1 MIPSIRRQRAA
12 RLALLAGALLH
23 LLFLVSLPTGIL
35 NPLFVESNEGLKQ
48 ASDFFGIYQAG
59 ANLVG
64 GHSIYDSDNYRNEA
78 PRRVPFFYFYRYLP
92 PTACVFAPITLALP
106 PWPAYWLWVV
116 VCELIL
122 LLLIRSTLRQ
132 TEWPQHRRLI
142 VAALWLGFFPFY
154 LEQVMGQFSIVMAAF
169 LWMLWRHDPARR
181 DAIQPDPDRG
191 RGNAASRREADAAR
205 VDPERS
211 AETVDL
217 VLRHQEH
224 QARNG
229 SGRGSGPL
237 SHLAALGG
245 ILLRRWR
252 AYSWRNDRVGSPGL
266 LLGWIGGLSLKSFA
280 ALLLVPYLRDR
291 RVKLALAGIGATVAL
306 SAPYFLARPADLR
319 EFARLNFSPFT
330 PTLHKGSFGL
340 HNLLRELVSRIDH
353 PVSAQLLQAG
363 PLQLSLLSGT
373 LLLAFAV
380 IGLLAV
386 LASLRLLEHRNRTA
400 LDLAIWT
407 AAFFL
412 VFKSVWEYHYVMLLP
427 AVAALYLTTG
437 SRFVLTLGILLGLPT
452 LYPLA
457 PLLAGV
463 ARTSS
468 IESWPGWFSALHLSV
483 KSLPTLALFLWC
495 LRETGRGRQAS
506 PPEVSG

>member
-35 NPLFVESNEGLKQ
+35 NPLFVEANEGLKQ

-64 GHSIYDSDNYRNEA
+64 GHSIYDSDGYRNEA

-92 PTACVFAPITLALP
+92 PTAYVFAPITLALP

-116 VCELIL
+116 ACELVL

-169 LWMLWRHDPARR
+169 LWMLWRFDPARR
-181 DAIQPDPDRG
+181 EAGEATVDQARGVQTRGDQSRSDPT
-191 RGNAASRREADAAR
+191 
-205 VDPERS
+205 RS
-211 AETVDL
+211 VETVDL
-217 VLRHQEH
+217 VLRHQEQ
-224 QARNG
+224 QARHG
-229 SGRGSGPL
+229 SRRGSGPL
-237 SHLAALGG
+237 SDLAALGG

-252 AYSWRNDRVGSPGL
+252 AYTWRSDRVGPPGL

-291 RVKLALAGIGATVAL
+291 RVKLVLAGIGATVAL
-306 SAPYFLARPADLR
+306 SAPYFLARPADLG

-330 PTLHKGSFGL
+330 PALHKGSFGL

-353 PVSAQLLQAG
+353 PVSAQVLQAG

-373 LLLAFAV
+373 LLLVFAV

-407 AAFFL
+407 TAFFL

-437 SRFVLTLGILLGLPT
+437 SRFVLTIGILLGLPT

-463 ARTSS
+463 AKDSS

-495 LRETGRGRQAS
+495 LRETGRGRSTS
-506 PPEVSG
+506 PGEVSG